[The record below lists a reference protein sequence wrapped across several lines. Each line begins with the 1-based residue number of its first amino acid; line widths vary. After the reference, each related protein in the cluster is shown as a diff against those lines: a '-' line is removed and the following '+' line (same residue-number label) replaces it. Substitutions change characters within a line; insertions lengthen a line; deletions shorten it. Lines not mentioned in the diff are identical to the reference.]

1 LRKRILGWLFF
12 VAVATGLSPTMAQ
25 TGGLLTDLDFFQIHE
40 LNARFNHAL
49 DSGDSALFASLFT
62 ADAVLV
68 DENGKTT
75 SGRDQLAALAAAT
88 PGKGP
93 ANLIHYYLNLAMDA
107 TPAGA
112 SAKVYE
118 YISLPQAGKPNALI
132 TGQYWDDLVKTPDGW
147 KFKTRTFYK
156 SGLPR
161 PSEHPLA
168 TLVPKFAS
176 APAPKNGPSAGDY
189 AQIQQLFARYAH
201 LWDRPLD
208 GGRGWAELFTP
219 DGMFVDAA
227 GKATIGRANLQD
239 LILMKGPWDIG
250 TRITNVM
257 VEPAAGGM
265 LVTKAYYIRHVVT
278 AGNAPGLPPVISVTP
293 KEKSFGLAIP
303 EPGAPDQPAALL
315 FAQAVK
321 TDDGWRFKNLYLVL
335 PKQAL
340 PNPAAALLKNPTR
353 PLRSAHQTATPLS
366 PADYAEITHLYARYA
381 HGIDS
386 KADDGALFASTYTP
400 DAFFRTVGDD
410 LTTSRATLTDKYARL
425 PGGGPAPIVA
435 GGHATFNIMIEPG
448 PSGAI
453 GYAYFND
460 GSYIDMLVRTPEG
473 WRFKA
478 RNYRQDLAFPLTRAP
493 NSPAPN
499 PSPR

>member
-1 LRKRILGWLFF
+1 MQKWIVGWLFL
-12 VAVATGLSPTMAQ
+12 VAVAIGVLSPMAQ
-25 TGGLLTDLDFFQIHE
+25 QGGLLTDLDFFQMHE

-49 DSGDSALFASLFT
+49 DSGESALFASLFT
-62 ADAVLV
+62 ADGVLV

-93 ANLIHYYLNLAMDA
+93 TNLIHYYLNLAVDA
-107 TPAGA
+107 APGGA
-112 SAKVYE
+112 AAKVYE
-118 YISLPQAGKPNALI
+118 YISVPQAGKPNALV
-132 TGQYWDDLVKTPDGW
+132 TGQYWDDLVKTVDGW

-156 SGLPR
+156 SGVPR

-168 TLVPKFAS
+168 TMVPRFAS
-176 APAPKNGPSAGDY
+176 APAPKNGPSADDY
-189 AQIQQLFARYAH
+189 AQIQQLYARYAH
-201 LWDRPLD
+201 FWDRPLD
-208 GGRGWAELFTP
+208 GGRGWAEVFTP

-227 GKATIGRANLQD
+227 GKGTIGRANLQD

-257 VEPAAGGM
+257 VESAAGGM
-265 LVTKAYYIRHVVT
+265 LITKAYYIRHVVT
-278 AGNAPGLPPVISVTP
+278 AGNAPGLPPAISATP
-293 KEKSFGLAIP
+293 KEKSFGLAVP
-303 EPGAPDQPAALL
+303 EPGGPDQPAAMM

-321 TDDGWRFKNLYLVL
+321 MEEGWRFKNLYLVL
-335 PKQAL
+335 PKKTF
-340 PNPAAALLKNPTR
+340 PNTAASIFKNPPGPVGHAQPKATA
-353 PLRSAHQTATPLS
+353 LTAT
-366 PADYAEITHLYARYA
+366 DYAEITHLYARYA

-410 LTTSRATLTDKYARL
+410 LTTSRVDLTDKYARL

-460 GSYIDMLVRTPEG
+460 GSYIDMLVNTPEG

-478 RNYRQDLAFPLTRAP
+478 RNYRQDLAFPLTRAS